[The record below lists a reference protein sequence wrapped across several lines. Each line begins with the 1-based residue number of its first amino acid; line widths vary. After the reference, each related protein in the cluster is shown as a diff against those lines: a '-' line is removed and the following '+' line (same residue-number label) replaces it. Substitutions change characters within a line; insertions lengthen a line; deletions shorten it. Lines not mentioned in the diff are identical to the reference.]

1 MHRSLAIVFLGAA
14 LIIAGMV
21 TADAAAPAT
30 PAKIGFVDLERTL
43 LETPAGKRA
52 STKFEQ
58 SLKGKQAELDRKRKD
73 LEKFKAEFEK
83 QRSMLKPDVIAKREQ
98 EFNEKTMELQSYFMK
113 LQNDLATERAQLI
126 QEVLKQA
133 GPVIKQVAQE
143 QGFTLI
149 VDRAA
154 VIWAS
159 DALDITAEINKRIK

>member
-14 LIIAGMV
+14 LVIAGMV
-21 TADAAAPAT
+21 TADAAAPAGS
-30 PAKIGFVDLERTL
+30 AKIGFVDLERTL

-58 SLKGKQAELDRKRKD
+58 SLKGKQVELDKKRKE

-98 EFNEKTMELQSYFMK
+98 EFNERTMELQSYFMK

-126 QEVLKQA
+126 QEVLKLA

-143 QGFTLI
+143 QGFSLI

>member
-21 TADAAAPAT
+21 TADAAAPG

-52 STKFEQ
+52 SSKFEQ
-58 SLKGKQAELDRKRKD
+58 SLKGKQAELDKKRKD

-98 EFNEKTMELQSYFMK
+98 EFNERTMELQSYFMK

-143 QGFTLI
+143 QNFSLI

>member
-14 LIIAGMV
+14 LVIAGMV
-21 TADAAAPAT
+21 TADAAAPAA

-58 SLKGKQAELDRKRKD
+58 SVKGKQNELDKKRKD

-98 EFNEKTMELQSYFMK
+98 EFNERTMELQSYFMK

-133 GPVIKQVAQE
+133 GPAIKQVAQE
-143 QGFTLI
+143 QGFSLI

>member
-21 TADAAAPAT
+21 TADAAAPG

-58 SLKGKQAELDRKRKD
+58 SLKGKQNELDKKRKD

-98 EFNEKTMELQSYFMK
+98 EFNERTMELQSYFMK

-143 QGFTLI
+143 QNFSLI